1 MTLLKA
7 ESWIGVGATQTN
19 RKWSQVGANPT
30 VQTGRWGS
38 GSRAMQTGNTGWGYA
53 VANLTTTIQGA
64 AFKNTGGFNT
74 LCLFWGWDSAT
85 AQWCLINNTSGNLVA
100 KRGGNTGT
108 TLGTSSLAMLTNQSY
123 YIECKVTV
131 HDSTGVFVVK
141 VNGDTWLNLTSQDTQ
156 NTANTFVNQI
166 GFGADPATQT
176 GMQQHVED
184 MYICDTAGSSPTND
198 FLGDVR
204 VQGLLPDANGNTSNL
219 VGQDANSTDN
229 YLNVD
234 EDAPGA
240 DDDTTYNESS
250 TVNDKDTYNYPALT
264 PTTGTVYG
272 VQISPLARKTDA
284 GVRSIASIARLS
296 GTEVDSSNKAL
307 SATYIY
313 LPDVRETKP
322 GGGAWSISDVNSA
335 EFGVKVTA

>member
-1 MTLLKA
+1 M
-7 ESWIGVGATQTN
+7 
-19 RKWSQVGANPT
+19 R
-30 VQTGRWGS
+30 
-38 GSRAMQTGNTGWGYA
+38 TGNTGWGYP
-53 VANLTTTIQGA
+53 VANLATTIMGA
-64 AFKNTGGFNT
+64 GFTNRGGLSA
-74 LCLFWGWDSAT
+74 LCLFWGFDSST
-85 AQWCLINNTSGNLVA
+85 AQWAIMSNTTGNIVA
-100 KRGGNTGT
+100 RRGGTAGT
-108 TLGTSSLAMLTNQSY
+108 IIGTSSQAMLVNQSY
-123 YIECKVTV
+123 YIEVKATV
-131 HDSTGVFVVK
+131 HDSAGVIVVR

-156 NTANTFVNQI
+156 ITSNAFVTNI
-166 GFGADPATQT
+166 GFGADPASAT
-176 GMQQHVED
+176 GMVQDVED
-184 MYICDTAGSSPTND
+184 MYIVDTAGGSPTND

-204 VQGLLPDANGNTSNL
+204 VQGILPDANGTTSNL

-250 TVNDKDTYNYPALT
+250 TVNDKDTYNYPSLT

-272 VQISPLARKTDA
+272 VQITPLARKTDA
-284 GVRSIASIARLS
+284 GARSIVSVARLS
-296 GTEVDSSNKAL
+296 GTETDSSNKAL
-307 SATYIY
+307 SATYVY